1 MTTAA
6 TAGTVA
12 ADLAI
17 VVACVVGLWYGAS
30 MLVGSAVRIARRL
43 GLSELVIGL
52 TIVAV
57 GTSAP
62 ELVVSVDAA
71 LEGRP
76 GIAVGNV
83 VGSNVFNLG
92 VILGG
97 AAVLRAMPTS
107 TALVNRDGVVVIVAT
122 LSVLAVLVDGTIA
135 RVEGLGLFGALVA
148 YTAYLLW
155 RGSPPDGVVEE
166 DVGSRKDEEFRPTDV
181 VGLLVGLGLVVASGH
196 FLVAA
201 ASGLARLAGVS
212 EWVIGVTIVAI
223 GTSTPELATSLV
235 AAGRGSH
242 GVSAGNLLGSNVFN
256 LFGVLGLAAVIDPV
270 TIDAGVTTDV
280 FLLVVQA
287 AVVVF
292 LLRSGR
298 QLSRTEGGALVGLN
312 IALWA
317 VFVLG

>member
-1 MTTAA
+1 MVTTS
-6 TAGTVA
+6 VPV
-12 ADLAI
+12 DLAI
-17 VVACVVGLWYGAS
+17 IVACIAGLWYGAS
-30 MLVGSAVRIARRL
+30 VLVESAIRISRRI

-52 TIVAV
+52 TVVAV

-62 ELVVSVDAA
+62 EFVVSADAA

-107 TALVNRDGVVVIVAT
+107 AALVNRDGVVVIAAT
-122 LSVLAVLVDGTIA
+122 LSVSAVLLDGTVA
-135 RVEGLGLFGALVA
+135 RVEGLVLFGALVA
-148 YTAYLLW
+148 YTGYLLW
-155 RGSPPDGVVEE
+155 QGSSPDGTARGDHTDGERG
-166 DVGSRKDEEFRPTDV
+166 DGFRPTDV
-181 VGLLVGLGLVVASGH
+181 AKLVGGCALVVASGH

-201 ASGLARLAGVS
+201 ASDLARLAGVS
-212 EWVIGVTIVAI
+212 EWAIGVTVVAI

-235 AAGRGSH
+235 AAGRGNH

-256 LFGVLGLAAVIDPV
+256 LLGVLGLAAAIHPITV
-270 TIDAGVTTDV
+270 DAGAAADV
-280 FLLVVQA
+280 FLLAVQA

-298 QLSRTEGGALVGLN
+298 RLSRAEGGVLVGINLV
-312 IALWA
+312 LWA
-317 VFVLG
+317 AFVLG